1 MSIAEDEFDFSR
13 AQDEEEKQLALVAK
27 ASKSWRALRI
37 VSRSRL
43 NIFDKIDN
51 NAQDLSALFKSSL
64 EQSKKDV
71 RTNPDGT
78 EKPGTKV
85 DDGAEAMSMVVETS
99 PRPREGNEGISPTE
113 PSEMVDSISMMLDSV
128 DA

>member
-1 MSIAEDEFDFSR
+1 MSRSH
-13 AQDEEEKQLALVAK
+13 DEEEKQLALVAK

-37 VSRSRL
+37 VSKSRL

-64 EQSKKDV
+64 EQIKKDV
-71 RTNPDGT
+71 VTDLDGT
-78 EKPGTKV
+78 EKAGTRS
-85 DDGAEAMSMVVETS
+85 DEGAEAMSMVVEIS
-99 PRPREGNEGISPTE
+99 PRPRGGDEGISPTE
-113 PSEMVDSISMMLDSV
+113 PSEMEDSISMMLDSV